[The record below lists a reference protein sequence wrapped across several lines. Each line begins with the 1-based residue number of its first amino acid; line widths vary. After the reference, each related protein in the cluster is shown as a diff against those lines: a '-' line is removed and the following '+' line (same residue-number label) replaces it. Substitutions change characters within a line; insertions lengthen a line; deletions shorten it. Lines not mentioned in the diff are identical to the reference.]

1 MKKLLFATLGLAFAL
16 GLGQIQSVHA
26 ASSNDFE
33 VQPVLP
39 DNQTDQSENFYDL
52 KVAKDTEQTLQL
64 RIQNFTN
71 KTITV
76 KSDIRNAYTQ
86 VGGGIDFSATAATD
100 QTLKHPLTTLLTL
113 PKAQQTIT
121 LSAHEAT
128 TLTANLKIP
137 KTGLKGMV
145 YGDWHF
151 TEKVNAKTEKHTAV
165 KAHYAYSVGV
175 CLQGKG
181 YAQTSAAL
189 TYQNTRPFLY
199 NKHPAMAITVKN
211 SQPMAMRQVAITGQ
225 IALVGKANTK
235 RTFQNSQV
243 MIAPNSTLQVPIS
256 WNYDSMQPGKYQIK
270 LHINGQNYANR
281 FPIDQTFVKHFTVAR
296 STADRL
302 NQRAAKKPKNQWL
315 PVTVGIGGL
324 WLLAVGSLIW
334 LLAVRPR

>member
-1 MKKLLFATLGLAFAL
+1 MKKLIFAVLSLAFAV
-16 GLGQIQSVHA
+16 GLGQHHFVQA
-26 ASSNDFE
+26 ASGNDFE

-39 DNQTDQSENFYDL
+39 DNQTDQTENFYDL
-52 KVAKDTEQTLQL
+52 KVTKSSQQTLQL

-86 VGGGIDFSATAATD
+86 IGGGIDFDAKTFDSSM
-100 QTLKHPLTTLLTL
+100 KYPLTTLLKL

-128 TLTANLKIP
+128 TLTAELKIP
-137 KTGLKGMV
+137 STGIQGMV

-151 TEKVNAKTEKHTAV
+151 SEKVAAKSKTHTAV
-165 KAHYAYSVGV
+165 NAHYAYSVGV

-181 YAQTSAAL
+181 YHEASAAL
-189 TYQNTRPFLY
+189 TYEHTRPFLY

-211 SQPMAMRQVAITGQ
+211 TQPMAMRQVAITGE
-225 IALVGKANTK
+225 IAQVGKADTK
-235 RTFQNSQV
+235 RRFTNSSV
-243 MIAPNSTLQVPIS
+243 MIAPSSTLQVPIS
-256 WNYDSMQPGKYQIK
+256 WNYDSMKPGKYQIK
-270 LHINGQNYANR
+270 LRVKGQNYANR
-281 FPIDQTFVKHFTVAR
+281 FPIDKTFVKSFTVAR
-296 STADRL
+296 STTNDL
-302 NQRAAKKPKNQWL
+302 NQRAAKKPKNQWI
-315 PVTVGIGGL
+315 PVTVGLGVL